1 MNVERLTRLA
11 EVLEAQKFV
20 AKAEFKLDE
29 WFEADSHENF
39 KIFGEAIETNEG
51 EMWQVDPTSIAC
63 GTAACACGHAAMMP
77 EFQAEGLKLLADCC
91 DNQAVPYFDGLTG
104 WLAVQKFFD
113 LEDHEATELF
123 TKSAYV
129 FSDQAGEAA
138 DVAKRIRDFI
148 KEQA

>member
-29 WFEADSHENF
+29 WFEATDHDSF
-39 KIFGEAIETNEG
+39 CTFGEAIDTPDG
-51 EMWQVDPTSIAC
+51 EMWQVDPTTIAC

-77 EFQAEGLKLLADCC
+77 EFQAEGFKLLADMSDC
-91 DNQAVPYFDGLTG
+91 QGVPYFEGEIG
-104 WLAVQKFFD
+104 WRAVEKFFGLENSEASD
-113 LEDHEATELF
+113 LF
-123 TKSAYV
+123 SQSAHSYEGTTP
-129 FSDQAGEAA
+129 FE
-138 DVAKRIRDFI
+138 VAQRIREFI